1 MKHKNNRR
9 KKRMELFE
17 MKQSTARSQ
26 AKLEQLGYSL

>member
-1 MKHKNNRR
+1 
-9 KKRMELFE
+9 MELFE